1 MILAFEI
8 IGKIAII
15 ILILLILLIIFGVLL
30 FLISFKTGKYPL
42 SGVFSG
48 LIDAFYSPIR
58 FIVERI
64 GLNPRYFNSI
74 VVDVKNSINVDNFK
88 KVPPKD
94 RVIVLPQCLRSIKC
108 PGKLSSV
115 NGIECIRCGLCYIQ
129 EFKEKTEPLGYKV
142 FIVPGGTFVK
152 RILKGIKPKAV
163 LGVACFY
170 DLFEGIRIC
179 EKAKIP
185 VQGVLLK
192 TTGCVETIV
201 DWDEVWEKV
210 LLGVDANEVKSS

>member
-1 MILAFEI
+1 MILTFEI
-8 IGKIAII
+8 IGEIAII
-15 ILILLILLIIFGVLL
+15 ILILLISLIIFGVLL

-42 SGVFSG
+42 SGIFSG

-58 FIVERI
+58 FIVEKI
-64 GLNPRYFNSI
+64 GLDPKYFNSI
-74 VVDVKNSINVDNFK
+74 LVDVKNSINRDSFK
-88 KVPPKD
+88 KVPPKE

-108 PGKLSSV
+108 PAKLSSV
-115 NGIECIRCGLCYIQ
+115 NGIECTKCGLCYIK
-129 EFKEKTEPLGYKV
+129 EFKEKTEALGYKV

-152 RILKGIKPKAV
+152 RILKRVKPKAV

-179 EKAKIP
+179 EKARIP

-201 DWDEVWEKV
+201 DWDDVWEKV
-210 LLGVDANEVKSS
+210 LLGVDVNEVKSS

>member
-1 MILAFEI
+1 
-8 IGKIAII
+8 
-15 ILILLILLIIFGVLL
+15 
-30 FLISFKTGKYPL
+30 
-42 SGVFSG
+42 
-48 LIDAFYSPIR
+48 
-58 FIVERI
+58 
-64 GLNPRYFNSI
+64 
-74 VVDVKNSINVDNFK
+74 
-88 KVPPKD
+88 
-94 RVIVLPQCLRSIKC
+94 
-108 PGKLSSV
+108 
-115 NGIECIRCGLCYIQ
+115 CYIQ

-163 LGVACFY
+163 LGVACFN

-210 LLGVDANEVKSS
+210 LLGVDTNEVKSS